1 MDESVRKTNE
11 NAGVKFY
18 ARVFFLSIQYMC
30 LKKLEQACS
39 ISMNLVYV
47 SQKIEQACSNSG
59 DLVYASKK
67 IEQACSNSGDLV
79 YVSKK
84 NRTGL
89 F

>member
-1 MDESVRKTNE
+1 M
-11 NAGVKFY
+11 Y
-18 ARVFFLSIQYMC
+18 

-39 ISMNLVYV
+39 ISRHLVYV
-47 SQKIEQACSNSG
+47 SQK
-59 DLVYASKK
+59 L
-67 IEQACSNSGDLV
+67 EQACSNSGDLV

>member
-1 MDESVRKTNE
+1 MH
-11 NAGVKFY
+11 
-18 ARVFFLSIQYMC
+18 
-30 LKKLEQACS
+30 LKKL
-39 ISMNLVYV
+39 
-47 SQKIEQACSNSG
+47 EQACSNSG

-67 IEQACSNSGDLV
+67 IEQAYSISRDLV

>member
-1 MDESVRKTNE
+1 MR
-11 NAGVKFY
+11 
-18 ARVFFLSIQYMC
+18 
-30 LKKLEQACS
+30 LKKLEQTCS
-39 ISMNLVYV
+39 I
-47 SQKIEQACSNSG
+47 SG
-59 DLVYASKK
+59 DLVYVSKK

>member
-1 MDESVRKTNE
+1 MR
-11 NAGVKFY
+11 
-18 ARVFFLSIQYMC
+18 
-30 LKKLEQACS
+30 LKKLEQTCS
-39 ISMNLVYV
+39 ISRDLVYV
-47 SQKIEQACSNSG
+47 SQ
-59 DLVYASKK
+59 K